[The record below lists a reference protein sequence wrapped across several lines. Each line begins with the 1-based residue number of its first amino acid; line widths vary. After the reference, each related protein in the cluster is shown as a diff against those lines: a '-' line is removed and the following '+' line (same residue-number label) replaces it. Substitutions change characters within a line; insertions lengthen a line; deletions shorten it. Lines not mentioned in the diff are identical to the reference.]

1 MDVSNGPAYEKKCRI
16 AFFLSDDYVWNFCT
30 YLKTAARLKTKH
42 QLVGTWIFPDILCGR
57 KGIQIP
63 LWYLSTFG
71 LSNFLVI
78 SLFALN
84 RLLKVKL
91 SKVNSW
97 GEASEQLGIP
107 HFYVDDPNDDRPYQW
122 VRDNN
127 IDVILI
133 LISNILK
140 KRIISAPTL
149 GIINKHAAV
158 LPSCRGLF
166 PYFWG
171 KLNNLPLG
179 VSFHLVEERID
190 TGKILIQQR
199 YDNCNKAMSMLK
211 FYSNIFSQYPLMAE
225 KAIENL
231 INRKFTQVDPSV
243 PSCYFGL
250 PKREDYLKFKT
261 KGYCV
266 AKLSDIVEK

>member
-1 MDVSNGPAYEKKCRI
+1 MNIPNCQSYEKQFRV
-16 AFFLSDDYVWNFCT
+16 AFFLANDYTWNFCT

-42 QLVGTWIFPDILCGR
+42 QLVGTWIFPDLLCR
-57 KGIQIP
+57 KRGIHIP

-71 LSNFLVI
+71 LGNFFVI
-78 SLFALN
+78 SLFALK
-84 RLLKVKL
+84 RLLKIKL

-97 GEASEQLGIP
+97 EKASRNLGIP
-107 HFYVDDPNDDRPYQW
+107 HFYADDPNDDRPYQW
-122 VRDNN
+122 VCNNN

-133 LISNILK
+133 LVSNILK
-140 KRIISAPTL
+140 ERIISAPTL

-179 VSFHLVEERID
+179 ISFHLVDERID
-190 TGKILIQQR
+190 NGKILLQQR
-199 YDNCNKAMSMLK
+199 YNHSEKAVSMLK
-211 FYSNIFSQYPLMAE
+211 FYSDVFSKYPLMAE
-225 KAIENL
+225 KAVENL
-231 INRKFTQVDPSV
+231 TNRKFIQADPSV
-243 PSCYFGL
+243 PACYFGL

-261 KGYCV
+261 NGHCV
-266 AKLSDIVEK
+266 AKLSDILEK